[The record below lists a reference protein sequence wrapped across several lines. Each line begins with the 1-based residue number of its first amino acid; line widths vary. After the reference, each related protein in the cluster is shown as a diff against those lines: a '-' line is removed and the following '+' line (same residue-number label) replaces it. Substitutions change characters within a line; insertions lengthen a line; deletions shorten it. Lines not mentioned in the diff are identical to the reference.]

1 MNELPFKHCMPD
13 QAIIHL
19 VYFVVLWINGFVS
32 ANSVSETYSPWEL
45 VTGMKLDF
53 NKHCKVQFRA
63 YIEASFDDEF
73 TNTLKEQTHSCIS
86 LGTSGNLQGSI
97 KCLDLETGGVVKR
110 RTVKVLPMPERV
122 VIRRV
127 IKMGKNSR

>member
-1 MNELPFKHCMPD
+1 VNELPFKHCMPD

-19 VYFVVLWINGFVS
+19 IYFVVLWINGFVS

-73 TNTLKEQTHSCIS
+73 IS
-86 LGTSGNLQGSI
+86 LGTSGNVQGSI
-97 KCLDLETGGVVKR
+97 KCLDLETGGVVKQ

>member
-1 MNELPFKHCMPD
+1 MPD

-19 VYFVVLWINGFVS
+19 IYFVVLWINGFVS

-73 TNTLKEQTHSCIS
+73 IS
-86 LGTSGNLQGSI
+86 LGTSGNVQGSI
-97 KCLDLETGGVVKR
+97 KCLDLETGGVVKQ